1 MDLADAVA
9 TYLRIG
15 GEFGRPVQLSQFV
28 SNKAEIEKAFS
39 AWDEDYQISRYMLLS
54 RAPDEELVSLPPE
67 SRLFLINDHEY
78 SHVSFHSDIQRV
90 LAAV

>member
-1 MDLADAVA
+1 MNLADAVA
-9 TYLRIG
+9 TYLTIA

-39 AWDEDYQISRYMLLS
+39 AWDEDYQISRYMLLA
-54 RAPDEELVSLPPE
+54 RAPDEDLASFPPE
-67 SRLFLINDHEY
+67 LRLFLINGHEY
-78 SHVSFHSDIQRV
+78 SHVTFHSDIQRV